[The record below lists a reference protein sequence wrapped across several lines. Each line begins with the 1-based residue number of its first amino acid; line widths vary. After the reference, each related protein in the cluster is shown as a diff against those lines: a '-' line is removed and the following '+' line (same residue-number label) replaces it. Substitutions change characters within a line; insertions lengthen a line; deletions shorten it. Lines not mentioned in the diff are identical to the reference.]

1 MIILLQT
8 IRYLFV
14 VVPTVN
20 GSVFISSFVSFA
32 GIPIKIRSSTIT
44 TKIFM
49 ITAGIKICKSIIKKK
64 HNKEKNEC
72 YGSLN
77 F

>member
-1 MIILLQT
+1 
-8 IRYLFV
+8 
-14 VVPTVN
+14 
-20 GSVFISSFVSFA
+20 
-32 GIPIKIRSSTIT
+32 
-44 TKIFM
+44 M
-49 ITAGIKICKSIIKKK
+49 ITAGIKICKSVIKKK